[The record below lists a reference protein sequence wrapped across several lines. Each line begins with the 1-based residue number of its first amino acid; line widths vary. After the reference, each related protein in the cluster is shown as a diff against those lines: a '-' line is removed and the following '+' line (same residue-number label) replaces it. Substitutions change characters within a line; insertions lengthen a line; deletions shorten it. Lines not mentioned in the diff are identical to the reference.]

1 MKNTNG
7 KDLDTILKE
16 IKNNPDLRNVERLPR
31 DTSKSEEFK
40 KTIELVNKALKENEH
55 DTENITQ
62 FKSVNESRTFN
73 SNKSNSVNSK
83 SKNVLRSK
91 SNVEDLGKKRKKL
104 MDHLNKLNQLENEK
118 HIKMLEKKRDLY
130 VEDIK
135 QQDNLFIQEAINNYF
150 KNNKDVSMSSFDMN
164 KLIRE
169 TDLATDYL
177 PYIKV
182 NNNQINEHPLVP
194 VFVETRIHS
203 PVSFFSTFLNFFCFI
218 LNF

>member
-1 MKNTNG
+1 MGNKGSNRRPQRSHSTAAPRTPHQRTSTVDSDKIGISNIPAAPLSMKNTNG

-62 FKSVNESRTFN
+62 FKSVNESRIFN

-118 HIKMLEKKRDLY
+118 HIKMLEKK
-130 VEDIK
+130 
-135 QQDNLFIQEAINNYF
+135 
-150 KNNKDVSMSSFDMN
+150 
-164 KLIRE
+164 
-169 TDLATDYL
+169 T
-177 PYIKV
+177 
-182 NNNQINEHPLVP
+182 
-194 VFVETRIHS
+194 
-203 PVSFFSTFLNFFCFI
+203 
-218 LNF
+218 